1 MSAWWDSAAGLLT
14 GVLSGFGVGGGT
26 LLILWLTLVRGID
39 QLQAGG
45 INLLYF
51 AACALPALRGH
62 LRRGMVHKRAALRCA
77 AAGLPVCAAAA
88 GLAAWME
95 VGLLRRLFGC
105 VLLVIGAKELFGKN
119 RKRETP
125 PE

>member
-77 AAGLPVCAAAA
+77 AAGLPV
-88 GLAAWME
+88 
-95 VGLLRRLFGC
+95 
-105 VLLVIGAKELFGKN
+105 
-119 RKRETP
+119 
-125 PE
+125 